1 MSFHDFG
8 RISLLCMV
16 SMLLEVSMLPG
27 GFSCVGDDFHAFHGI
42 SMPQRAFD
50 AFG

>member
-1 MSFHDFG
+1 M
-8 RISLLCMV
+8 ISGGFLCV
-16 SMLLEVSMLPG
+16 AWFSMLLEVSMLPG